1 MRMKKVIFI
10 CTGNACRSQMAE
22 GFLNYYKGNKFEVY
36 SAGTN
41 PTKVHPAAI
50 KVMSELKIDIS
61 NHTSDHMNDFLD
73 KGIDIVITVCDDANQ
88 KCPVFPGSQKSIHWS
103 IKDPFINWSDEHHLL
118 EPYRKTRNIIL
129 EKIKEF
135 ID

>member
-1 MRMKKVIFI
+1 MKKVIFI

-22 GFLNYYKGNKFEVY
+22 GFLNYYKGNKYEVY

-41 PTKVHPAAI
+41 PTRVHPAAI

-73 KGIDIVITVCDDANQ
+73 KGIDIVITVCDDANR

-103 IKDPFINWSDEHHLL
+103 IKDPFINWSDEDHLL
-118 EPYRKTRNIIL
+118 EPYRNARDIIL
-129 EKIKEF
+129 NKIIEF